1 MEIHFS
7 PTAKGDELIGA
18 IGFKVS
24 EAKFFLAVLKGIQ
37 TVVKADFI
45 QKAIN
50 NLEEHLKPK
59 ALPMINYHHLCQVCF
74 RTIDERDENTM
85 RISQNDDVKYKC
97 RQCKP
102 LNPHRPR

>member
-37 TVVKADFI
+37 AVAKADFI

-59 ALPMINYHHLCQVCF
+59 ALPMINYHHVCQSCY
-74 RTIDERDENTM
+74 RDLDERDDNTM
-85 RISQNDDVKYKC
+85 RISHDEDVRWKHRVC
-97 RQCKP
+97 PP
-102 LNPHRPR
+102 LKKDRPR